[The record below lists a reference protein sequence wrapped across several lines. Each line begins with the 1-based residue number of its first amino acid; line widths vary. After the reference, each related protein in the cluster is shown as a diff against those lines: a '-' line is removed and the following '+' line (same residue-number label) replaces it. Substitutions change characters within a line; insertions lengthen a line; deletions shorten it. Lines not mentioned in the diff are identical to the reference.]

1 MQPVISLQRKQN
13 LSLKENSTE
22 QFVLLTFGM
31 IPHITQERRAENNIH
46 HTGRIDG
53 IVVDA
58 EKMWRVDWPLD
69 CLPDNLCLSGLEGG
83 QGGCRV
89 PHAVPMTSWRQNRTL
104 QSPNCI
110 SPLTCKRMNPVYMFV
125 WQKTN
130 NETINIVSVIQE
142 KEKK

>member
-58 EKMWRVDWPLD
+58 EKM
-69 CLPDNLCLSGLEGG
+69 
-83 QGGCRV
+83 
-89 PHAVPMTSWRQNRTL
+89 
-104 QSPNCI
+104 
-110 SPLTCKRMNPVYMFV
+110 
-125 WQKTN
+125 
-130 NETINIVSVIQE
+130 
-142 KEKK
+142 